1 MHWIKAAEY
10 KKDYEILLEFENG
23 NVKVADLENHLN
35 NGILRDLR
43 NKAEFSKVNWIAD
56 TDTIEWENGADFSP
70 WFPLRNMAALWH
82 IPLLLLKIPVF
93 FLSMVSFENSIT
105 ATGFSLALIHAAKN
119 RIIAIPG

>member
-23 NVKVADLENHLN
+23 NVKVVDLENHLN

-43 NKAEFSKVNWIAD
+43 NKAEFSKVKLNRD

-70 WFPLRNMAALWH
+70 DFLYEIGSTLAHSSSAA
-82 IPLLLLKIPVF
+82 
-93 FLSMVSFENSIT
+93 
-105 ATGFSLALIHAAKN
+105 
-119 RIIAIPG
+119 